1 MYEFL
6 NIAFSVAAISVVL
19 YVLFDM
25 SREHHK
31 VAK

>member
-6 NIAFSVAAISVVL
+6 NISLSVVAISVVL

-25 SREHHK
+25 SRKHHK
-31 VAK
+31 IAK